1 MVSFFTK
8 KMNLKKIYEARFV
21 NVEQRKLI
29 WQVLV
34 SDFFQQFIKKNDAV
48 LDVACGYGEFINN
61 IVCGKKFAV
70 DLNKSVK
77 KYLRKDVRFFSES
90 STKMSSIKDK
100 SIDKIFVS
108 NFFEHIKKEDIIRTI
123 DEFNKKLKDRGEV
136 LVLQP
141 NIRFCAKDYW
151 MFFDHLTPIDDR
163 AMEEIFSSHG
173 YRLKKRIL
181 KFLPYTTKSNLPKSP
196 IFIKIYLKLPFL
208 WRFFGQQS
216 FLVFEKL

>member
-1 MVSFFTK
+1 MDV
-8 KMNLKKIYEARFV
+8 KKIYEARFV
-21 NVEQRKLI
+21 NIEQRKLI

-34 SDFFQQFIKKNDAV
+34 RDFFQQFIKKNDVV
-48 LDVACGYGEFINN
+48 LDVGCGYGEFINN
-61 IVCGKKFAV
+61 IVCEKKLAV

-77 KYLRKDVRFFSES
+77 KYLAKDVRFFSES
-90 STKMSSIKDK
+90 STKMSSIKNN

-108 NFFEHIKKEDIIRTI
+108 NFFEHIKKEDIVKTI
-123 DEFNKKLKDRGEV
+123 DEFKRKLKSNGQV

-173 YRLKKRIL
+173 FRLKKRVL

-196 IFIKIYLKLPFL
+196 QFVKIYLKLPFL
-208 WRFFGQQS
+208 WNLFGQQS
-216 FLVFEKL
+216 FLIFERL

>member
-1 MVSFFTK
+1 MDV
-8 KMNLKKIYEARFV
+8 KKIYETRFV
-21 NVEQRKLI
+21 NIKERKLI

-34 SDFFQQFIKKNDAV
+34 KDFFQQFIKVDDTV

-61 IVCGKKFAV
+61 IACRKKFAV

-77 KYLRKDVRFFSES
+77 RYLNKDIKFFSES
-90 STKMSSIKDK
+90 SKKMSSIKDK

-108 NFFEHIKKEDIIRTI
+108 NFFEHLHREDIIKTI
-123 DEFNKKLKDRGEV
+123 DEFNKKLKANGEV
-136 LVLQP
+136 IILQP

-163 AMEEIFSSHG
+163 ALEEIFSSHG
-173 YRLKKRIL
+173 FQLKKRIL

-196 IFIKIYLKLPFL
+196 ICIKIYLKLPFL
-208 WRFFGQQS
+208 WSFFGKQS
-216 FLVFEKL
+216 FLVFKKL

>member
-1 MVSFFTK
+1 
-8 KMNLKKIYEARFV
+8 MNVKKIYEARFV
-21 NVEQRKLI
+21 NIEQRKLI

-34 SDFFQQFIKKNDAV
+34 SDFFQQFIKKNDVV

-77 KYLRKDVRFFSES
+77 KYLNKDVNFFSES

-123 DEFNKKLKDRGEV
+123 DEFNKKLKINGEV

-151 MFFDHLTPIDDR
+151 MFFDHITALDDR
-163 AMEEIFSSHG
+163 VLEEVFSTKG
-173 YRLKKRIL
+173 FRLKKIVL
-181 KFLPYTTKSNLPKSP
+181 KFLPFTMKSMLPKLP
-196 IFIKIYLKLPFL
+196 IFVKLYLKFPIL
-208 WRFFGQQS
+208 WQIFGQQS
-216 FLVFEKL
+216 FLIFKKS